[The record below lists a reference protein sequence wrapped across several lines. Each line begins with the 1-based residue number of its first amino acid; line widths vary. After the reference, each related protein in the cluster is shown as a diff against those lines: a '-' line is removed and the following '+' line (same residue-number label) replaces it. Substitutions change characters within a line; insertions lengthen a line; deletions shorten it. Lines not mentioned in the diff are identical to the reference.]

1 MVQRKDFWSFT
12 RLVISSRY
20 VVLAGAIAILASQVT
35 MVISGK
41 VNWRFFNAPEQSSV
55 TGNFAMVD
63 TATREDTLAMMKTL
77 QKTVED
83 LAKEYEEKH
92 GKNPV
97 KYLLAE
103 VGGNSGRGL
112 SGTENKSKDL
122 LGGIGIELIDADLRP
137 YSSFAFVGEL
147 RDRVPRTAL
156 LEQISFRGW
165 RAGPGGD
172 ALDIQL
178 FGSSSKVLK
187 EASED
192 LKNELRSILK
202 CLHLKIIWLTTKMI

>member
-1 MVQRKDFWSFT
+1 
-12 RLVISSRY
+12 
-20 VVLAGAIAILASQVT
+20 
-35 MVISGK
+35 
-41 VNWRFFNAPEQSSV
+41 
-55 TGNFAMVD
+55 MVD

-122 LGGIGIELIDADLRP
+122 LGGIGIELIDADLRQ

-156 LEQISFRGW
+156 LEQISF
-165 RAGPGGD
+165 
-172 ALDIQL
+172 
-178 FGSSSKVLK
+178 SV
-187 EASED
+187 
-192 LKNELRSILK
+192 
-202 CLHLKIIWLTTKMI
+202 T

>member
-1 MVQRKDFWSFT
+1 MA
-12 RLVISSRY
+12 L
-20 VVLAGAIAILASQVT
+20 
-35 MVISGK
+35 
-41 VNWRFFNAPEQSSV
+41 FNAPEQSSV

-112 SGTENKSKDL
+112 SGTENKSKVS
-122 LGGIGIELIDADLRP
+122 LGGH
-137 YSSFAFVGEL
+137 
-147 RDRVPRTAL
+147 
-156 LEQISFRGW
+156 W
-165 RAGPGGD
+165 
-172 ALDIQL
+172 
-178 FGSSSKVLK
+178 
-187 EASED
+187 
-192 LKNELRSILK
+192 
-202 CLHLKIIWLTTKMI
+202 H